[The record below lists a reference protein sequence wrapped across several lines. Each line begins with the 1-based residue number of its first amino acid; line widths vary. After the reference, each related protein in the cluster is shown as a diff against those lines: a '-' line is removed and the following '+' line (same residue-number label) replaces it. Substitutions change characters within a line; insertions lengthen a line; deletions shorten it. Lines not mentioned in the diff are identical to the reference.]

1 MKRVVADTNVLVS
14 ALQFG
19 GKPKQLLDLAVDGQV
34 DLAVSTEIVA
44 ETLRVLGQ
52 KFDRGSEWL
61 TEADRQLRVI
71 ARIVAP
77 AETIQAIEADPTD
90 DRILECAVAAG
101 AEVIVSGDAHLL
113 PLAPFVAYGFNAWP
127 NSCATFRN
135 RAEAKEGIV
144 QRSAVSHSP
153 ATPPRSLSSVMKR
166 VPRGRRRPL

>member
-1 MKRVVADTNVLVS
+1 VKRVVADTNVLVS

-19 GKPKQLLDLAVDGQV
+19 GKPKQLLDLAIDGHV

-71 ARIVAP
+71 ARIVATT
-77 AETIQAIEADPTD
+77 ETIQAIEADPTD

-101 AEVIVSGDAHLL
+101 AEVIVSDTHLL
-113 PLAPFVAYGFNAWP
+113 TLG
-127 NSCATFRN
+127 TFRGI
-135 RAEAKEGIV
+135 RIQRVAEFLRDFPEQG
-144 QRSAVSHSP
+144 RS
-153 ATPPRSLSSVMKR
+153 
-166 VPRGRRRPL
+166 